1 MIPPMQN
8 ALEILRTN
16 SLPMLLEQEIERVIM
31 AGELAPGDRINEKEF
46 ALRFGTSRGPL
57 RECLRSLEA
66 AGLVEQVPNRGVF
79 VRRVDAAQAAH
90 VYDVRAALFALA
102 GSLLAA
108 RATPGDVQR
117 LHDFV
122 GEMEEAV
129 AREDSERYVVLNFDL
144 HEFIVRHA
152 GNPVLSSQYLGL
164 VKQLRLCRAR
174 NLMIRESLSASN
186 AEHRAMVEAVAAG
199 DPERAAAA
207 HHRHVA
213 NAKLRLMDGI
223 AAGRLGTDNASEQ
236 KK

>member
-1 MIPPMQN
+1 MAQPMLN

-16 SLPMLLEQEIERVIM
+16 SLPMLLEQEVERVIL

-57 RECLRSLEA
+57 RESLRSLEA

-90 VYDVRAALFALA
+90 VYDVRAVLFALA

-108 RATPGDVQR
+108 RATPAEVQR
-117 LHDFV
+117 LRDLV
-122 GEMEEAV
+122 DEMDEAA
-129 AREDSERYVVLNFDL
+129 AREDSERYLGLNFTL
-144 HEFIVRHA
+144 HEFIVTQA
-152 GNPVLSSQYLGL
+152 GNPVLASQYLGL

-186 AEHRAMVEAVAAG
+186 SEHRAMVEAIASG
-199 DPERAAAA
+199 DPARASAE

-213 NAKLRLMDGI
+213 NAKVRLMDGI

-236 KK
+236 TK

>member
-1 MIPPMQN
+1 MLN

-16 SLPMLLEQEIERVIM
+16 SLPMLLEQEVERVILS
-31 AGELAPGDRINEKEF
+31 GELAPGDRINEKEF

-57 RECLRSLEA
+57 RESLRSLEA

-90 VYDVRAALFALA
+90 FYDVRAVLFALA
-102 GSLLAA
+102 GGLLAK
-108 RATPGDVQR
+108 RASHADVQR

-122 GEMEEAV
+122 EEMDEAV
-129 AREDSERYVVLNFDL
+129 ARADSERYVVLNFGL
-144 HEFIVRHA
+144 HEFIVRQA
-152 GNPVLSSQYLGL
+152 GNPVLAGQYLGL

-186 AEHRAMVEAVAAG
+186 SEHRAMVEAITAG
-199 DPERAAAA
+199 DVARASTE
-207 HHRHVA
+207 HHRHVE

-223 AAGRLGTDNASEQ
+223 AAGRLGTESASEQ